1 MYEIY
6 RELLHDPEEGKLLA
20 SLPTPMDVIEWVRQ
34 NYLDAAFV
42 LVRTGPRWGDY
53 DIYRYI
59 SETDEWLDIHW

>member
-6 RELLHDPEEGKLLA
+6 RELLHDPEKGELLA
-20 SLPTPMDVIEWVRQ
+20 SLPTPRDVIEWVRQ

-59 SETDEWLDIHW
+59 QETDEWLDIHW